1 MVSSA
6 KRYKV
11 CVVVVVVVARNKRR
25 AQSNNNENKLD
36 NIMFSALH
44 ENIRLILGKR

>member
-11 CVVVVVVVARNKRR
+11 CVVIVVVARNKRR